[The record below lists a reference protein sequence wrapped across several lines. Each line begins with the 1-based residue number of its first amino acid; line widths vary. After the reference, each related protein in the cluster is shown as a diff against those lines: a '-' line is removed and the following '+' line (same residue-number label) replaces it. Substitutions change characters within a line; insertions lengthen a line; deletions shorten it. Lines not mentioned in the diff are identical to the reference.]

1 MSSKKGEERGRSGKQ
16 REEKREESEKKK
28 GKERRRGYT
37 VTTILNSFPCASIS

>member
-1 MSSKKGEERGRSGKQ
+1 MSSKKGEERGRSGRQ

-28 GKERRRGYT
+28 GKERRGYT